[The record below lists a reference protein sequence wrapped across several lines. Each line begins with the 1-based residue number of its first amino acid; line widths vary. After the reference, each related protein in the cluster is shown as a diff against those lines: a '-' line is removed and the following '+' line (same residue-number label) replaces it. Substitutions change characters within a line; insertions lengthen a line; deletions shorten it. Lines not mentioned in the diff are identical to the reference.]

1 MWDQT
6 AANFSKSCLIVVPN
20 LPDVQFAE
28 AQREKWC
35 RKNMGAPRK
44 KLLSPLF
51 RSTVFSPLL
60 FNWLNA
66 WKKLDNLDEGQ
77 GWWKESRACQY
88 PSKQLV

>member
-35 RKNMGAPRK
+35 TK
-44 KLLSPLF
+44 KHGCSSQKASLSFISLHRFFPAAFQLTE
-51 RSTVFSPLL
+51 RL
-60 FNWLNA
+60 
-66 WKKLDNLDEGQ
+66 
-77 GWWKESRACQY
+77 KEAR
-88 PSKQLV
+88 